1 MAQMPERRHA
11 MRDLAPDITRQR
23 LLIEGRYERELD
35 AEAVARY
42 LVDLAAELGLR
53 TYGQPIVHAPA
64 GAGKHEN
71 QGFDA
76 FIPLIDSGI
85 SLYVWTGQRFFAAVL
100 FTCKRF
106 EVEAALAFTRT
117 WFRAAQTEHCS
128 F

>member
-1 MAQMPERRHA
+1 

-35 AEAVARY
+35 AEAVAAY
-42 LVDLAAELGLR
+42 LVELASHLGLR
-53 TYGQPIVHAPA
+53 TYGQPIVHAPG
-64 GAGKHEN
+64 GAGKDEN

-85 SLYVWTGQRFFAAVL
+85 SLYVWTSQRFFAAVL
-100 FTCKRF
+100 FTCRQF
-106 EVEAALAFTRT
+106 EVDAALAFTRT
-117 WFRAAQTEHCS
+117 WLRAAQLEHRS